1 MPETIL
7 DEVPGST
14 TPAAKA
20 AKTDAN
26 SAPGESRDAA
36 IPLDF
41 SSDEDTKST
50 HSSQVQLTKGMA
62 QLRSFKH
69 TVNGGD
75 SRELHG
81 KIQSLLKLIEPVSPV
96 NKEFKNLFINAV
108 SRWSSSSRRDDA
120 AQILC
125 EALCSWMKKNTFLL
139 EREVLLTL
147 EKHPRAHE
155 KFAPVKPM
163 LFTAASGWAVEE
175 FNFNLDGAD
184 PLA

>member
-1 MPETIL
+1 M
-7 DEVPGST
+7 
-14 TPAAKA
+14 
-20 AKTDAN
+20 
-26 SAPGESRDAA
+26 
-36 IPLDF
+36 
-41 SSDEDTKST
+41 
-50 HSSQVQLTKGMA
+50 HSS
-62 QLRSFKH
+62 
-69 TVNGGD
+69 
-75 SRELHG
+75 
-81 KIQSLLKLIEPVSPV
+81 
-96 NKEFKNLFINAV
+96 
-108 SRWSSSSRRDDA
+108 SSISSRRDDA

>member
-1 MPETIL
+1 MKHRVVRHLQPKQRKGASGDT
-7 DEVPGST
+7 
-14 TPAAKA
+14 
-20 AKTDAN
+20 
-26 SAPGESRDAA
+26 A

-41 SSDEDTKST
+41 SSEEDTKST
-50 HSSQVQLTKGMA
+50 HSLQVQLAKGMA
-62 QLRSFKH
+62 QLRSFEH
-69 TVNGGD
+69 TVNGGN

-125 EALCSWMKKNTFLL
+125 EALHLWMKKNTFLL
-139 EREVLLTL
+139 ERKVLLTL
-147 EKHPRAHE
+147 EKHLRAYE

-163 LFTAASGWAVEE
+163 LFTAASGWVVEE